1 VSGVLLVCTAN
12 RCRSA
17 IAERLMRA
25 AVPSQLPVS
34 SAGLRA
40 RAGAPIWPGA
50 AAELERRGVSALGFD
65 SHPVTAALVNGADL
79 VLTATRAHRDEVLRA
94 HPAALRR
101 VFTWREL
108 AWLLDDLDQES
119 LPAGGALERL
129 RGLPA
134 AAAGR
139 RGLLTAPAPD
149 DLDVADP
156 VGLPD
161 AAMSVAAEQI
171 ERALR
176 PILRVLGVDLR
187 AGADLITVSPRN

>member
-1 VSGVLLVCTAN
+1 MTLK
-12 RCRSA
+12 R
-17 IAERLMRA
+17 
-25 AVPSQLPVS
+25 
-34 SAGLRA
+34 
-40 RAGAPIWPGA
+40 
-50 AAELERRGVSALGFD
+50 
-65 SHPVTAALVNGADL
+65 
-79 VLTATRAHRDEVLRA
+79 TATRSGHD
-94 HPAALRR
+94 
-101 VFTWREL
+101 L
-108 AWLLDDLDQES
+108 AIPRIRPEDRES

-176 PILRVLGVDLR
+176 PILRVLGVDLP